1 MSASQGHF
9 AFRFA
14 KDPATGHSLNTARAT
29 RRDFLADVTRTAAA
43 GALACQLPMLTTLAG
58 CTSDAERFVRLTPA
72 EVRTARAFAAQILP
86 SESDSP
92 GAEEA
97 GVVYFID
104 RALGAP
110 FFADM
115 VPVIRSGLADLD
127 ARARAAGVH
136 GGFSA
141 LSDAG
146 QTAMLRRIADGP
158 FFSSARTLVLIGA
171 FADPFHGGNRGGAGL
186 RMMAM
191 EHRPTYSAPFGW
203 YDAQPSAEPA
213 APAT

>member
-1 MSASQGHF
+1 L
-9 AFRFA
+9 AF
-14 KDPATGHSLNTARAT
+14 
-29 RRDFLADVTRTAAA
+29 
-43 GALACQLPMLTTLAG
+43 QLPVLTTLAG

-86 SESDSP
+86 SETNSP

-97 GVVYFID
+97 GVVHFID
-104 RALGAP
+104 RALGEP

-115 VPVIRSGLADLD
+115 VPVIQAGLADLD

-136 GGFSA
+136 EGFSA

-146 QTAMLRRIADGP
+146 QTAIMRRIANGA

-171 FADPFHGGNRGGAGL
+171 FADPSHGGNRGGAGL

-191 EHRPTYSAPFGW
+191 EHHPTYSAPFGW
-203 YDAQPSAEPA
+203 YDAQPAAERA
-213 APAT
+213 ELAT